1 MLSGLLLTAAHGDA
15 PLRTSQLH
23 SLFWQKFHFLFLLVM
38 IFSFLSCAGCVFL
51 PFRLALSLTVNA
63 AFLPALT
70 LQLSVLLYC
79 QVLLPGLHLCRVLH
93 IYLVGPQPTL
103 QKLGAKPREN
113 STVSGGRAEWQ
124 DIIAVQG
131 CFSQPR

>member
-70 LQLSVLLYC
+70 LLPTAFSSAS
-79 QVLLPGLHLCRVLH
+79 LPGA
-93 IYLVGPQPTL
+93 PT
-103 QKLGAKPREN
+103 
-113 STVSGGRAEWQ
+113 W
-124 DIIAVQG
+124 IALVQG
-131 CFSQPR
+131 VTYIPSGSTAHPPKARS